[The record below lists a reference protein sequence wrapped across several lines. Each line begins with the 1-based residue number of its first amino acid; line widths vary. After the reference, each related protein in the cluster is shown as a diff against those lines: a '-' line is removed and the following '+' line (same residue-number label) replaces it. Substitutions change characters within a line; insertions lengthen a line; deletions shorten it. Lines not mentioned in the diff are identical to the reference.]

1 MSFCVFCE
9 PKNVS
14 QSGNIEAWGRG
25 INKIV
30 NGFASANL
38 PEPIFEELGN
48 GLQVTM
54 YKDLNKDLN
63 KDLTENQLKILAEIQ
78 KNKEITQAELA
89 KIVNIN
95 DKNIRINI
103 KKLKDL
109 ELLER
114 VGNTRT
120 GYWKIKA

>member
-1 MSFCVFCE
+1 
-9 PKNVS
+9 
-14 QSGNIEAWGRG
+14 
-25 INKIV
+25 
-30 NGFASANL
+30 
-38 PEPIFEELGN
+38 
-48 GLQVTM
+48 M

-63 KDLTENQLKILAEIQ
+63 KDLTVNQLKILAEIQ